1 MARLCVRVADNAHPT
16 DPKLTP
22 LRTQPGDVVCV
33 VEDGHQF
40 SKSELSSG
48 QYLIVDVPGV
58 PEPQMAYLCVSVF
71 DKDGAMVAR
80 REKALDVPTLKN
92 AGTTDKDGVLTAT
105 PVDIQATTITKP
117 PPVVVGVEDVAIIK

>member
-1 MARLCVRVADNAHPT
+1 MARLCVRIADNAHPT

-33 VEDGHQF
+33 VEDDHQF
-40 SKSELSSG
+40 SKSELSNG

-58 PEPQMAYLCVSVF
+58 PEPQLAYLTGSTF
-71 DKDGAMVAR
+71 DKDGFLVAKR
-80 REKALDVPTLKN
+80 AKALDVPALKN
-92 AGTTDKDGVLTAT
+92 AGTTDKDGILTAT

-117 PPVVVGVEDVAIIK
+117 VPVVGADVALGK